1 MDKSYST
8 KKLNLEAVEL
18 KIRNGESE
26 DIELNDDNR
35 NIDITI
41 KTKEIYT
48 NLDLVDGFGREKD
61 KSQSIEK
68 GISNMDEVNIHDLPK
83 DDDLPNTPMMGV
95 CSGNIGEKAK
105 WLKVRNIINKYLHFK
120 CKLFPDI
127 TAEQSYI
134 FTLAYLSYMMLYS
147 TRKPFSV
154 VKMQIQQD
162 LNLTTTILGWIDTTF
177 LGSYAIGQ
185 LFIPTLFESVPAHKL
200 LCIAFMCSAVCSTIF
215 GSTSNS
221 SILLTSWF
229 FNGLFHAG
237 VFPLLV
243 RFLVSWFS
251 NNQRGKV
258 LGLWTTSQQAG
269 AMISTA
275 FAAAICTKLGW
286 RAVFYI
292 PACAVF
298 IFGIIIYNTLM
309 DPPYQYNRD
318 RYIKTDESNCAKQSS
333 LSLSRRS
340 IVMPE
345 IVLLDKGNNSCEA
358 KGLDDNIDMDY
369 QDVYISTDKKMD
381 TLLKSKNNNMEKK
394 MTVIN
399 SADSNYLSSSSPMK
413 LKNMHKLMEI
423 SLDDLD
429 STGSTC
435 NSSVMDYNTS
445 KAKNLIS
452 QGKTNNREFSNE
464 FKQKIYFLFLV
475 PNLVNIAITYFFIK
489 LIRYSLLFWL
499 PYYLIREMNYD
510 PSIAGYSSM
519 LFDIGGIFGAI
530 TAGIVADAMFQGKRI
545 MVACYMSI
553 FMVLSLLFFIFITK
567 RNYTILI
574 LLGIGLMGFFIA
586 GPDSV
591 LGSTAAQ
598 DTIDNSGFTY
608 KSLDT
613 MAAGLVNGL
622 GSLGAVVQGT
632 LTAYISE
639 IYGWDALFF
648 CLFIFGILAFL
659 ILIPAT
665 FDKKPKVSNNITN

>member
-1 MDKSYST
+1 MDKSCST

-35 NIDITI
+35 DIDITI
-41 KTKEIYT
+41 KMKEVYT
-48 NLDLVDGFGREKD
+48 NLDLVDGFGREKE

-68 GISNMDEVNIHDLPK
+68 GISNMDEMDTHDLPK

-95 CSGNIGEKAK
+95 YSGNMGEKAK
-105 WLKVRNIINKYLHFK
+105 WLKVRNIINKYLHLK

-127 TAEQSYI
+127 TTEQSYI
-134 FTLAYLSYMMLYS
+134 FILAYLSYMMLYS

-200 LCIAFMCSAVCSTIF
+200 LCITFMCSAVCSSIF

-221 SILLTSWF
+221 SVLLTSWF

-318 RYIKTDESNCAKQSS
+318 RYIKTDESNCTKQSS

-340 IVMPE
+340 ITMPE

-381 TLLKSKNNNMEKK
+381 TLLKSKSSNTEKK

-435 NSSVMDYNTS
+435 NSSVMDYSTS
-445 KAKNLIS
+445 KTKNFMS
-452 QGKTNNREFSNE
+452 QSKTNNREFNNE
-464 FKQKIYFLFLV
+464 FQQKIYLLFLV
-475 PNLVNIAITYFFIK
+475 PNLVNVAITYFFIK

-530 TAGIVADAMFQGKRI
+530 TAGIVADAIFQGKRI

-553 FMVLSLLFFIFITK
+553 FMVLSLLFFIYISK
-567 RNYTILI
+567 KNYTILI

-659 ILIPAT
+659 ILAPVT
-665 FDKKPKVSNNITN
+665 FDRKPKVSSNTTN